1 MIGQEYEIIKRD
13 KFEYIDI
20 ESGSEG
26 IPLVLL
32 HGLMGSLSNFASIS
46 SHFKQERRI
55 IVPIL
60 PIFTLPLKSL
70 GVKSLVKYVESFLDF
85 LELDKVHIL
94 GNSLGGHIAQ
104 LVTLENQ
111 ERIASMTLTGSSGLF
126 ENAMGT
132 SFPRRGNY
140 NYIKEKAEMVF
151 YDPKIAT
158 KELVDDVYATVNDI
172 RKGIRVVIT
181 AKSAVR
187 HNLEDKLNKIQTPT
201 LLIWGLQDT
210 VTPPWV
216 GEKFHELIPNSK
228 LVFFD
233 QCGHAPMMEKP
244 EEFNIELGKFLN
256 DVESRN

>member
-1 MIGQEYEIIKRD
+1 
-13 KFEYIDI
+13 
-20 ESGSEG
+20 
-26 IPLVLL
+26 
-32 HGLMGSLSNFASIS
+32 
-46 SHFKQERRI
+46 
-55 IVPIL
+55 
-60 PIFTLPLKSL
+60 
-70 GVKSLVKYVESFLDF
+70 
-85 LELDKVHIL
+85 
-94 GNSLGGHIAQ
+94 
-104 LVTLENQ
+104 
-111 ERIASMTLTGSSGLF
+111 
-126 ENAMGT
+126 
-132 SFPRRGNY
+132 
-140 NYIKEKAEMVF
+140 MVF